1 MAPRGRPGHWR
12 PEITFAGTHKLTAG
26 ASPPRHRGTT
36 VTSTVI
42 MGSPARRL
50 LNPITR
56 CWDNPHN
63 RYAGTD
69 DGRGTGQ
76 TLDAERLT
84 LMNGSGKTT
93 LLGALLGR
101 IPLDEVTP
109 GWAPASWSE
118 KSTRPVSF
126 S

>member
-1 MAPRGRPGHWR
+1 MAPGGRPGHWQ
-12 PEITFAGTHKLTAG
+12 PEITFAGTRKLTAG

-69 DGRGTGQ
+69 DGPGTGRR
-76 TLDAERLT
+76 LDANQLT
-84 LMNGSGKTT
+84 LMT
-93 LLGALLGR
+93 
-101 IPLDEVTP
+101 
-109 GWAPASWSE
+109 
-118 KSTRPVSF
+118 VS